1 MVWLLF
7 GLFLALLYFYD
18 KASYYNRE
26 FLWYTFGRRNAST
39 TPALRGDV
47 GLGLQNH
54 DDDDAGTYDMQ
65 KFFGRYKF
73 TPTFS
78 ASRMTLALRR
88 ILSSV
93 SIDLKE
99 DLSDELVHGHV
110 SQFVLG
116 GLDTT
121 SNAMAMVAYEV
132 AKRPDVQAKIRAE
145 LTASLAKYGGQWT
158 YEMIRDLKY
167 LHSVLNES
175 ARIKPVLPFLFRVV
189 TKDYTFDDGLT
200 LKKGD
205 KVVIPSI
212 AFQFVGALIE
222 NEYRY
227 PDSSSPGSDAG
238 SNSENK
244 PEIRR
249 GRPKA
254 AMITYLMTEG
264 ATSQSGIRCEVCS
277 RVFPRDKSLQAHRRV
292 HTGARAGSHMRIGIA
307 PITRRR
313 PSSARRTPISSSSRV
328 LPIPMKPANGL
339 QSSRYRAEKE
349 TKSVEKRDPLATPVS
364 AKGCLDLLTP
374 EPEEQRDI
382 NAYTNIDRELAD
394 MTNFSNANPTHP
406 NPGGTT
412 NSAWSP
418 IKSPLRLSPV
428 KTPRIST
435 PDRSRPVKSL
445 FLTDATTLTV
455 SPRKRELPKK
465 RWLRIASRELASY
478 ASVSPTLT
486 ANLNR
491 PTVLRHAAE
500 FTSPNYVTS
509 SSSFATPMAVP
520 QMLQNLLTPPY
531 SDEKQRHYEEDEE
544 LAVPLPSSEADNAQW
559 YSKVNSDECGGTWV
573 SLSSMTPIMAT
584 PPQPITDMHYLNH
597 TTSNRINRTSFWR
610 KISACC
616 SLPIR
621 NSTIIFRMMNWLIV
635 GIVSIQAVAWIAVC
649 SFLMIKGVSNLITNT
664 NQSASPDP
672 RAYKRIARFPR
683 SRTYFSAKRASAGG
697 SIWTWRISIGSP
709 VSPST

>member
-1 MVWLLF
+1 M
-7 GLFLALLYFYD
+7 
-18 KASYYNRE
+18 S
-26 FLWYTFGRRNAST
+26 
-39 TPALRGDV
+39 
-47 GLGLQNH
+47 
-54 DDDDAGTYDMQ
+54 
-65 KFFGRYKF
+65 
-73 TPTFS
+73 
-78 ASRMTLALRR
+78 
-88 ILSSV
+88 
-93 SIDLKE
+93 
-99 DLSDELVHGHV
+99 
-110 SQFVLG
+110 
-116 GLDTT
+116 
-121 SNAMAMVAYEV
+121 
-132 AKRPDVQAKIRAE
+132 
-145 LTASLAKYGGQWT
+145 
-158 YEMIRDLKY
+158 
-167 LHSVLNES
+167 
-175 ARIKPVLPFLFRVV
+175 
-189 TKDYTFDDGLT
+189 
-200 LKKGD
+200 
-205 KVVIPSI
+205 
-212 AFQFVGALIE
+212 E

-292 HTGARAGSHMRIGIA
+292 HTGERPYSCDFPGCLRKFKQSGQLKTHQRLHTGERPFICSVEGCTSRFTHANRHCSNHPQASLIRSEDTNILFVESFADSNEARQWLA
-307 PITRRR
+307 
-313 PSSARRTPISSSSRV
+313 
-328 LPIPMKPANGL
+328 K
-339 QSSRYRAEKE
+339 YRAEKE

-559 YSKVNSDECGGTWV
+559 CSSE
-573 SLSSMTPIMAT
+573 LS
-584 PPQPITDMHYLNH
+584 H
-597 TTSNRINRTSFWR
+597 
-610 KISACC
+610 
-616 SLPIR
+616 
-621 NSTIIFRMMNWLIV
+621 
-635 GIVSIQAVAWIAVC
+635 
-649 SFLMIKGVSNLITNT
+649 
-664 NQSASPDP
+664 
-672 RAYKRIARFPR
+672 
-683 SRTYFSAKRASAGG
+683 
-697 SIWTWRISIGSP
+697 
-709 VSPST
+709 